1 MSEAAGVKTPWH
13 LWAVGIVGILWNGFG
28 CFDYFM
34 TQTKGD
40 DYMTAAGMTEA
51 QIAFMH
57 KSPAWMTA
65 VWAIGVWGGLAGA
78 VLLLL
83 RKKLAVPV
91 FIASL
96 VSYSVSVLYNTVISP
111 MPGASEHLAMFV
123 VIFAGCVFFV
133 WYSLRATKQGLLT

>member
-1 MSEAAGVKTPWH
+1 MSETAVKTPWH
-13 LWAVGIVGILWNGFG
+13 LWAVGVVGILWNSLG

-40 DYMTAAGMTEA
+40 DYMMAAGMTEA

-57 KSPAWMTA
+57 NSPKWMTA

-83 RKKLAVPV
+83 KNKLAVPV
-91 FIASL
+91 FVASL
-96 VSYSVSVLYNTVISP
+96 VSYSLSVLYNTVIAP
-111 MPGASEHLAMFV
+111 MPGAGDHLAMFV

-133 WYSLRATKQGLLT
+133 WYSMRAKKQGLLR